1 MVPTSAT
8 PLPALALAE
17 DTSQPLPQPL
27 VEPDEGEGVTVLEI
41 FKPAHQ
47 GPVDVRDDGLK
58 ALPVSASG
66 FGSDGVFELLL
77 TLPARP
83 VIASLEMVAQKI
95 KAARLRGVHN
105 PCLGRM
111 QFETGLRRPRLH
123 PLKRGSSF
131 GFSSTQDHEVVR
143 VPHHL
148 DAHLGQMMIEG
159 IEIDV
164 GKQRADDRALG
175 SSFLGRPPFRRLHDL
190 LGQKRF
196 DQVQHLA
203 VGHLCAH
210 PLQQRLMR
218 DRVEVAFQVRIDHPT
233 VPFLQ
238 QGVDAPQRVLRAPI
252 RSEPVAL
259 RREVPLED
267 RLQHRSERRLHH
279 PVAHRRNPQGAFLLA
294 PRFGN
299 PHPPDRLRTIAT
311 VLQRPREFLQVLLQ
325 VALELL
331 HRLVIDSRRPF
342 VRLHSLEGLAKIRQG
357 RDLIHQAVPL
367 ASDHSLFE
375 SRQHSFRPNFGF
387 DPGPSSPNL
396 SGGRSPCGHCVRLL
410 PRFVRHVS
418 TFLRSLRSGPITALL
433 RYYGRSDSCPLGAQC
448 SGSSQRPR
456 SRLLRGQV
464 SLIHALGLPTIP
476 PPNTCGLSASP
487 GHAPHQRVGPRLL
500 PLSGDLGLR
509 LCYAGSPNLTG
520 RIEFVVLRTSRSTP
534 IALHPVLR
542 RRSYLRLQVASAW
555 RGLPPLRPS
564 ALSDARSGGF
574 MPPIGE
580 VNSPLQLRFWA
591 RRERSRPIAKPDPPF
606 GWWFGV
612 YFQLPGNPKWKSRVS
627 VMAEIARGAREQ
639 SRRRDAWPGRNGD
652 SLLRTVPGKSPQAG

>member
-210 PLQQRLMR
+210 PL
-218 DRVEVAFQVRIDHPT
+218 
-233 VPFLQ
+233 
-238 QGVDAPQRVLRAPI
+238 
-252 RSEPVAL
+252 
-259 RREVPLED
+259 
-267 RLQHRSERRLHH
+267 
-279 PVAHRRNPQGAFLLA
+279 
-294 PRFGN
+294 
-299 PHPPDRLRTIAT
+299 
-311 VLQRPREFLQVLLQ
+311 LQRPREFLQVLLQ

-564 ALSDARSGGF
+564 ALSDARSGGL
-574 MPPIGE
+574 PPPKRQPAALTERRYSKDIG
-580 VNSPLQLRFWA
+580 
-591 RRERSRPIAKPDPPF
+591 D
-606 GWWFGV
+606 
-612 YFQLPGNPKWKSRVS
+612 GN
-627 VMAEIARGAREQ
+627 
-639 SRRRDAWPGRNGD
+639 
-652 SLLRTVPGKSPQAG
+652 